1 MLSFGWYEEE
11 NPTLKNFLPRLVLAA
26 NFASL
31 IAMTPIGYLVRD
43 SENGCYQSLDRENTF
58 HPIIHRL
65 ENSRLPSVAYVARPM
80 PPNRNEEAK

>member
-11 NPTLKNFLPRLVLAA
+11 NPTLKNFLLRLVLAA

-31 IAMTPIGYLVRD
+31 KAMTPIGYLVRD
-43 SENGCYQSLDRENTF
+43 SENGCYQSLDRENAF

-65 ENSRLPSVAYVARPM
+65 ENRRLPSVAYVARPM